1 MTRIRTEI
9 NWFILEN
16 KMAHQGLHYID
27 LDIRNR

>member
-16 KMAHQGLHYID
+16 KMAYQGLHYTD